1 MSRRTLLSLL
11 FLLPCFGLS
20 ALATSA
26 SADPLCYSASTVGT
40 VPGSHTVG
48 PWCITPYPYSVAC
61 FNEAAGLEPSAGVA
75 VHFCTP

>member
-1 MSRRTLLSLL
+1 VSRRTLLSLL
-11 FLLPCFGLS
+11 FVVPTVGL
-20 ALATSA
+20 AAGGTSA

-48 PWCITPYPYSVAC
+48 PLCVSNYPFSVAC
-61 FNEAAGLEPSAGVA
+61 FNEGAGLDSRAGVV